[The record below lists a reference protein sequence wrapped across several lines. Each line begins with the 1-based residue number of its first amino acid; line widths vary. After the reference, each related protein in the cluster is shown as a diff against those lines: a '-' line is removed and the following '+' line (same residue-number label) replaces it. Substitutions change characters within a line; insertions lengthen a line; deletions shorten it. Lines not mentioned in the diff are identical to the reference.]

1 MMSGIAVL
9 LIMHM
14 SGIETISGDQVE
26 VTEGLSI
33 KQTFSHKKE
42 GDFKG

>member
-1 MMSGIAVL
+1 MMSVIAVL
-9 LIMHM
+9 LTVHM

-33 KQTFSHKKE
+33 EQTFSQKKE
-42 GDFKG
+42 SDFKG